1 MKKEL
6 YWLIGLLAIVFAVMS
21 PVLKNEFINWDDE
34 VYITKNEVIKKTPFS
49 NLDEIFTYKINGF
62 SVPLTLLS
70 FQIEHYFFGLN
81 PFPYHLNN
89 LLLHLANVLLIYLF
103 IKRLNISHYL
113 SAREEKAPKTKSQKP
128 VALTYSSINYTAFFV
143 ALLFGIHPMNVESVA
158 WATERKD
165 LLYTL
170 FALLAIGYYQ
180 QATAQQTLRLTDKK
194 YWFSLLFFLLSLLSK
209 PQAIF
214 LPMILLLI
222 DYLEDRKI
230 KLQLIAEKIP
240 YFVISLLGGLYLLI
254 NVGTKVSYLT
264 RDYTFWEKLLF
275 SFYQIGLYLTK
286 FFFPFRLSN
295 FYEYP
300 IKVAGWY
307 PVIFYITPLILVGLA
322 IFIYWKFR
330 NNKVVVF
337 GVLFYLFNIFIFL
350 QVFSVNTAIAYERFN
365 YLAYT
370 GLFFIV
376 VVHLQEVKFTDYLW
390 VGTVA
395 YLALLGFLSFERCKV
410 WQNNTV
416 FFADMAKKNP
426 NDADANKIALKNMG
440 DALMEK
446 KQFIE
451 AIEKF
456 NQSLNRDARYEQAYL
471 GRAFAYFQ
479 LGRYQEAINDYHQA
493 LLLEL
498 TPQNRIEAIFNKGT
512 CLMNLKM
519 YEQAIIDFSLLIKAS
534 PANVPAYLNRAYCLL
549 NLARYEEAER
559 DCRAVLQIEP
569 NNAIA
574 NNQLQILKQIKQKQV
589 EGSRKN

>member
-6 YWLIGLLAIVFAVMS
+6 YWLIVLVAIVFVVMS
-21 PVLKNEFINWDDE
+21 PALQNEFVNWDDE
-34 VYITKNEVIKKTPFS
+34 VYITKNEVIKKAPFS
-49 NLDEIFTYKINGF
+49 NLGEIFTYKINGF

-70 FQIEHYFFGLN
+70 FQIEYYFFGLN

-89 LLLHLANVLLIYLF
+89 LLLHLVNMLLIYLF
-103 IKRLNISHYL
+103 IKQLIQANQSSGIIASTNNSKKKKPNNLQPAKIPY
-113 SAREEKAPKTKSQKP
+113 KT
-128 VALTYSSINYTAFFV
+128 INYTAFFV
-143 ALLFGIHPMNVESVA
+143 ALLFGLHPMNVESVA

-165 LLYTL
+165 LLYTF
-170 FALLAIGYYQ
+170 FALLAIYHYQ

-194 YWFSLLFFLLSLLSK
+194 YLFSLLFFLLSLLAK

-214 LPMILLLI
+214 LPVLLLLI
-222 DYLEDRKI
+222 DYLKDRKI
-230 KLQLIAEKIP
+230 QFQLLWEKIP
-240 YFVISLLGGLYLLI
+240 YFIISLLGGLYLLI
-254 NVGTKVSYLT
+254 NVGTKVSAKT
-264 RDYTFWEKLLF
+264 QDYDFWEKILF
-275 SFYQIGLYLTK
+275 SCYQIGLYLTK

-300 IKVAGWY
+300 IRVEGWY
-307 PVIFYITPLILVGLA
+307 PIIFYITPLILLGLA
-322 IFIYWKFR
+322 ILLYWKFR

-350 QVFSVNTAIAYERFN
+350 QIFSVNTAIAYERFN
-365 YLAYT
+365 YLAYN

-376 VVHLQEVKFTDYLW
+376 VAHLQKVKLTNYLLI
-390 VGTVA
+390 GILA
-395 YLALLGFLSFERCKV
+395 YLAMLGFLSFERCKV
-410 WQNNTV
+410 WQNNV
-416 FFADMAKKNP
+416 IFFADMVKKNP
-426 NDADANKIALKNMG
+426 NDIYANKIALKNIG

-456 NQSLNRDARYEQAYL
+456 NQALDKDIKYEQAYL

-479 LGRYQEAINDYHQA
+479 LGRYQEAINDYSQA
-493 LLLEL
+493 LTLEL
-498 TPQNRIEAIFNKGT
+498 TPQNRIETIFNRGT

-519 YEQAIIDFSLLIKAS
+519 YEQAINDFSSLIAVN

-559 DCRAVLQIEP
+559 DYRTVLQIEP
-569 NNAIA
+569 SNAMA
-574 NNQLQILKQIKQKQV
+574 NSQIQALRQAKQKASQ
-589 EGSRKN
+589 

>member
-6 YWLIGLLAIVFAVMS
+6 YWLIGLLAIVFVVMS
-21 PVLKNEFINWDDE
+21 PALQNEFVNWDDE

-49 NLDEIFTYKINGF
+49 NLGEIFTYKINGF

-103 IKRLNISHYL
+103 IKRLVLNNQSLEIIISRNNDKKAKPNNQQ
-113 SAREEKAPKTKSQKP
+113 SA
-128 VALTYSSINYTAFFV
+128 SINYTAFFV
-143 ALLFGIHPMNVESVA
+143 ALLFGVHPMNVESVA

-165 LLYTL
+165 LLYAF
-170 FALLAIGYYQ
+170 FALLSIYHYQ
-180 QATAQQTLRLTDKK
+180 QATAQQTLHLTDKK
-194 YWFSLLFFLLSLLSK
+194 YWLSLLFFLLSLLAK

-214 LPMILLLI
+214 LPILLLLI
-222 DYLEDRKI
+222 DYLRDRKI
-230 KLQLIAEKIP
+230 QFSLLWEKIP
-240 YFVISLLGGLYLLI
+240 YFMISLLGGVYLII
-254 NVGTKVSYLT
+254 NVGTKVSAFT
-264 RDYTFWEKLLF
+264 QDYTFGEKLLF
-275 SFYQIGLYLTK
+275 SCYQIGLYLTK

-300 IKVAGWY
+300 VKVEGWY
-307 PVIFYITPLILVGLA
+307 PIIFYVTPLILLGLA
-322 IFIYWKFR
+322 IWLYGKFR

-365 YLAYT
+365 YLAYN

-376 VVHLQEVKFTDYLW
+376 VVYLQKVKFTDYLW
-390 VGTVA
+390 IVTMA
-395 YLALLGFLSFERCKV
+395 YLAMLGFLSFERCKV
-410 WQNNTV
+410 WQNNIV
-416 FFADMAKKNP
+416 FFADMEKKNP
-426 NDADANKIALKNMG
+426 NDIEANKIALKNTG

-446 KQFIE
+446 KQFTE
-451 AIEKF
+451 AIQKF
-456 NQSLNRDARYEQAYL
+456 NQALGKDVKYEQAYL

-479 LGRYQEAINDYHQA
+479 LGRYREAANDYSQA
-493 LLLEL
+493 LALEL
-498 TPQNRIEAIFNKGT
+498 TPQNRIEAIFNRGT

-519 YEQAIIDFSLLIKAS
+519 YEQAIDDFSSLIAVNPTS
-534 PANVPAYLNRAYCLL
+534 VPAYLNRAYCLL

-559 DCRAVLQIEP
+559 DYRTVLQIEP

-574 NNQLQILKQIKQKQV
+574 NNQMQALSRAKQKASQ
-589 EGSRKN
+589 

>member
-1 MKKEL
+1 
-6 YWLIGLLAIVFAVMS
+6 
-21 PVLKNEFINWDDE
+21 
-34 VYITKNEVIKKTPFS
+34 
-49 NLDEIFTYKINGF
+49 
-62 SVPLTLLS
+62 
-70 FQIEHYFFGLN
+70 
-81 PFPYHLNN
+81 
-89 LLLHLANVLLIYLF
+89 
-103 IKRLNISHYL
+103 
-113 SAREEKAPKTKSQKP
+113 
-128 VALTYSSINYTAFFV
+128 
-143 ALLFGIHPMNVESVA
+143 
-158 WATERKD
+158 
-165 LLYTL
+165 
-170 FALLAIGYYQ
+170 
-180 QATAQQTLRLTDKK
+180 
-194 YWFSLLFFLLSLLSK
+194 
-209 PQAIF
+209 
-214 LPMILLLI
+214 
-222 DYLEDRKI
+222 
-230 KLQLIAEKIP
+230 
-240 YFVISLLGGLYLLI
+240 
-254 NVGTKVSYLT
+254 
-264 RDYTFWEKLLF
+264 
-275 SFYQIGLYLTK
+275 
-286 FFFPFRLSN
+286 
-295 FYEYP
+295 
-300 IKVAGWY
+300 
-307 PVIFYITPLILVGLA
+307 
-322 IFIYWKFR
+322 
-330 NNKVVVF
+330 
-337 GVLFYLFNIFIFL
+337 
-350 QVFSVNTAIAYERFN
+350 
-365 YLAYT
+365 
-370 GLFFIV
+370 
-376 VVHLQEVKFTDYLW
+376 VKFTDYLW

-416 FFADMAKKNP
+416 FFADMIKKNP
-426 NDADANKIALKNMG
+426 NDTNANKIALKNMG

-519 YEQAIIDFSLLIKAS
+519 YKQAIIDFSLLIKAS

>member
-6 YWLIGLLAIVFAVMS
+6 YWLIVLLAIVLVVMS
-21 PVLKNEFINWDDE
+21 PALQNEFVNWDDE
-34 VYITKNEVIKKTPFS
+34 IYITKNEVIKKTPFS
-49 NLDEIFTYKINGF
+49 NLDELFTYKINGF

-89 LLLHLANVLLIYLF
+89 LLLHLVNVFLIYLF
-103 IKRLNISHYL
+103 VKHLTMSNLFLKIITPTNDSKKTKPNNQQPATISH
-113 SAREEKAPKTKSQKP
+113 KT
-128 VALTYSSINYTAFFV
+128 INYTAFFV

-165 LLYTL
+165 LLYTF
-170 FALLAIGYYQ
+170 FALLAIYHYQ
-180 QATAQQTLRLTDKK
+180 QATAQQTLRLADKK
-194 YWFSLLFFLLSLLSK
+194 YWLSLLFFLLSLLAK

-214 LPMILLLI
+214 LPILLLLI
-222 DYLEDRKI
+222 DYLKDRKI
-230 KLQLIAEKIP
+230 QFLLLWEKIP
-240 YFVISLLGGLYLLI
+240 YFIISLLGGLYLLI
-254 NVGTKVSYLT
+254 NVGTKVSAQT
-264 RDYTFWEKLLF
+264 QDYDFWEKILF
-275 SFYQIGLYLTK
+275 SCYQIGLYLTK

-300 IKVAGWY
+300 IKVEGLY
-307 PVIFYITPLILVGLA
+307 PIIFYITPLILLGLA
-322 IFIYWKFR
+322 ILLYWKFR
-330 NNKVVVF
+330 NNKVVIF

-350 QVFSVNTAIAYERFN
+350 QIFSVNTAIAYERFN
-365 YLAYT
+365 YLAYN

-376 VVHLQEVKFTDYLW
+376 VVHLQKVKFTDYLW
-390 VGTVA
+390 IGTLA
-395 YLALLGFLSFERCKV
+395 YLAMLGFLSFERCKV
-410 WQNNTV
+410 WQNDIV

-426 NDADANKIALKNMG
+426 NDIDANKIALKNTG

-456 NQSLNRDARYEQAYL
+456 NQALGKDIKYEQAYL

-479 LGRYQEAINDYHQA
+479 LGRYQEAINDYSQA
-493 LLLEL
+493 LALEL
-498 TPQNRIEAIFNKGT
+498 TPQNRIETIFNRGT

-519 YEQAIIDFSLLIKAS
+519 YEQAINDFSSLIAVN

-549 NLARYEEAER
+549 SLARYEEAEQDYR
-559 DCRAVLQIEP
+559 TVLQIEP
-569 NNAIA
+569 SNAMA
-574 NNQLQILKQIKQKQV
+574 NSQIQTLRQAKQKASQ
-589 EGSRKN
+589 

>member
-1 MKKEL
+1 MKKEF
-6 YWLIGLLAIVFAVMS
+6 YWLIVLLAIVFAVMS
-21 PVLKNEFINWDDE
+21 PALKNEFVNWDDE
-34 VYITKNEVIKKTPFS
+34 VYITKNEAIKKTPFS

-103 IKRLNISHYL
+103 IKRLSISHQL
-113 SAREEKAPKTKSQKP
+113 SLSEGKESKAKNQKP
-128 VALTYSSINYTAFFV
+128 VVVTYPSINYTAFFV
-143 ALLFGIHPMNVESVA
+143 ALLFGIHPMNVESIA

-165 LLYTL
+165 LLYTF

-180 QATAQQTLRLTDKK
+180 QATAQQALRLTDKK

-214 LPMILLLI
+214 LPIMLLLI
-222 DYLEDRKI
+222 DYLKNRKI
-230 KLQLIAEKIP
+230 QLQLVWEKIP

-254 NVGTKVSYLT
+254 NVGTKVSYQT
-264 RDYTFWEKLLF
+264 QDYAFWEKLLF

-300 IKVAGWY
+300 IKVEGWY
-307 PVIFYITPLILVGLA
+307 PLVFYITPLILLGLA

-337 GVLFYLFNIFIFL
+337 GVLFYLSNIFIFL

-365 YLAYT
+365 YLAYN

-376 VVHLQEVKFTDYLW
+376 VVHLQQVKFTDYLW
-390 VGTVA
+390 IGTVA

-410 WQNNTV
+410 WQNGTV
-416 FFADMAKKNP
+416 FFADMVKKNP
-426 NDADANKIALKNMG
+426 NDANANKIALKNMG

-451 AIEKF
+451 AIEKY
-456 NQSLNRDARYEQAYL
+456 NQSLDRNIRYEQAYL

-479 LGRYQEAINDYHQA
+479 LGRYQEAINDYNQA

-519 YEQAIIDFSLLIKAS
+519 YEQAIIDFSLLIQEN

-549 NLARYEEAER
+549 NLARYEEAEKDYR
-559 DCRAVLQIEP
+559 TVLQIEP
-569 NNAIA
+569 SNAIA
-574 NNQLQILKQIKQKQV
+574 NNQMQVLKQAKQKTGQ
-589 EGSRKN
+589 N